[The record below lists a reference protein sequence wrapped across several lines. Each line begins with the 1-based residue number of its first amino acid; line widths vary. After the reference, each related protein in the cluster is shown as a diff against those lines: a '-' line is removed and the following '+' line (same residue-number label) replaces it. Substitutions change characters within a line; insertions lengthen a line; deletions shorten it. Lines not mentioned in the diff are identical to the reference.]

1 MNPIKS
7 LMGRRQFLIA
17 AGVTSTSA
25 LAYNKLAGVVD
36 PVFQTGNAM
45 AAEKGKAKA
54 AVAQGS
60 NNKYSHLLSPI
71 QIRNI
76 IVKNRMIN
84 RAGSPPHNLQGPET
98 YPAEVLREYYAT
110 MARGCAI
117 ISPRFGGGMFGSSR
131 KTLRGDSAHMAIF
144 DTSDPAVMNYVDQII
159 ESIHSMGSLVMGGGM
174 GGGPGG
180 GGQSSKSM
188 IQQAVDQAKQLED
201 QGYDVMGSMGIRN
214 ISDKSSLDQALA
226 QNQAIMS
233 ATNLLISMS
242 MMVKH
247 PDLPPE
253 TNDGQSQNLT
263 SLESAI
269 ETAKAFD
276 GYVDILQVTIGA
288 GMASHPTNW
297 NMEKDKPM
305 TLSICKALR
314 DAGVKKT
321 LIAPNGGYHDPS
333 LNDKWIA
340 SGLLDMVVMSRA
352 WNADDEYG
360 KKLYDGRGEDIY
372 PCIMC
377 NKCHGL
383 SMNGP
388 WITVCS
394 VNPRLGLES
403 AVKTL
408 DKPATFSKK
417 VAVIGGGPAGMKAAI
432 TAAERGHKVTLYE
445 KTDSLGGLLKHAKY
459 SKYKWTLNDYS
470 EYLIRQVKKLG
481 VEVQLNRTATPE
493 MIKAKGYDAVIAALG
508 AEPVISKMSG
518 SDAKNVFKGL
528 EVYGDKEKELGKN
541 VVFIGGGE
549 WGVETAIYI
558 AEKGHNVMVLSP
570 EKELLRLERVHYP
583 EYVIHTYDH
592 MKNFDYVT
600 EAIATR
606 IADGKVYYRDASGA
620 EKSVAA
626 DSVVIWGGLKA
637 KTGEAVKFS
646 SAAGKA
652 FYAVGDCTTKG
663 GNVQKSVRTAYFAAV
678 QI

>member
-1 MNPIKS
+1 MNLIKS
-7 LMGRRQFLIA
+7 LMGRRQFLVA
-17 AGVTSTSA
+17 AGVTSASA
-25 LAYNKLAGVVD
+25 LAYNKLAGAID
-36 PVFQTGNAM
+36 PMFQAGAAM
-45 AAEKGKAKA
+45 ASEKSGA
-54 AVAQGS
+54 AVQGA
-60 NNKYSHLLSPI
+60 NNKYPNLLSPLK
-71 QIRNI
+71 IRNV

-98 YPAEVLREYYAT
+98 YPSEVLREYYAT
-110 MARGCAI
+110 MAKGCAI
-117 ISPRFGGGMFGSSR
+117 VSPRFGGGMFGTSR

-144 DTSDPAVMNYVDQII
+144 DTSDPAVQNYTDQII

-174 GGGPGG
+174 GMGGIGG
-180 GGQSSKSM
+180 GSQSAKSA

-201 QGYDVMGSMGIRN
+201 QGYDVMGSMGARN
-214 ISDKSSLDQALA
+214 INDKSALDQALE
-226 QNQAIMS
+226 QNLAIQRS
-233 ATNLLISMS
+233 TNLLITSS

-253 TNDGQSQNLT
+253 TNDGQSQMLT
-263 SLESAI
+263 SLEDAI
-269 ETAKAFD
+269 AQAKAFD
-276 GYVDILQVTIGA
+276 GYIDILLVTIGA

-305 TLSICKALR
+305 TLSICQALR

-321 LIAPNGGYHDPS
+321 LIAPNGGYHDPT

-340 SGLLDMVVMSRA
+340 SGLLDMVVMSRS
-352 WNADDEYG
+352 WNSDDEYG
-360 KKLYDGRGEDIY
+360 KKLYDGRGEDVT
-372 PCIMC
+372 PCLLC

-403 AVKTL
+403 AVKTISA
-408 DKPATFSKK
+408 PTFSKK

-470 EYLIRQVKKLG
+470 EYLIRQVKKAG
-481 VEVQLNRTATPE
+481 VDVQLNTTATPE
-493 MIKAKGYDAVIAALG
+493 MIKAKGYDTVVAALG
-508 AEPVISKMSG
+508 AEPATSKLQG
-518 SDAKNVFKGL
+518 SDAKNVIQGMD
-528 EVYGDKEKELGKN
+528 VYGRDKELGKN

-558 AEKGHNVMVLSP
+558 AEKGHNVFVLSP
-570 EKELLRLERVHYP
+570 EKELLRLDRVHYP
-583 EYVIHTYDH
+583 EYIIHTYDNL
-592 MKNFDYVT
+592 KNFDYET
-600 EAIATR
+600 ETVARR
-606 IADGKVYYRDASGA
+606 IADGKVYYTDASGA
-620 EKSVAA
+620 EKSVPA

-637 KTGEAVKFS
+637 RTDEAVKFS

-652 FYAVGDCTTKG
+652 FHAVGDCTIKG
-663 GNVQKSVRTAYFAAV
+663 GNVQKAIRTAYFAAV

>member
-1 MNPIKS
+1 MNLTKS
-7 LMGRRQFLIA
+7 LMGRRQFLAA
-17 AGVTSTSA
+17 AGVTSASA
-25 LAYNKLAGVVD
+25 LAYNRLAGVVD
-36 PVFQTGNAM
+36 PVFQAGTAM
-45 AAEKGKAKA
+45 AAEKSA
-54 AVAQGS
+54 AASATGA
-60 NNKYSHLLSPI
+60 NNKYSHILSPI
-71 QIRNI
+71 KIRNI

-84 RAGSPPHNLQGPET
+84 RAGSPPHCLQGPET

-117 ISPRFGGGMFGSSR
+117 VSPRFGGGMFGTSR
-131 KTLRGDSAHMAIF
+131 KTLRGDSAHMTIF
-144 DTSDPAVMNYVDQII
+144 DTSDPAVQNYIDQII
-159 ESIHSMGSLVMGGGM
+159 EGIHSMGSLVMGGGM
-174 GGGPGG
+174 GGSPGG
-180 GGQSSKSM
+180 GSQGTRSA

-201 QGYDVMGSMGIRN
+201 QGYDVMGSMGARN
-214 ISDKSSLDQALA
+214 IKDKNALDQALE
-226 QNQAIMS
+226 QNSRIQS
-233 ATNLLISMS
+233 ATNLLITSS

-253 TNDGQSQNLT
+253 TNDGQSQMLT
-263 SLESAI
+263 SLEDAVA
-269 ETAKAFD
+269 TAKAFD
-276 GYVDILQVTIGA
+276 GYVDILLVTIGA

-305 TLSICKALR
+305 TLSICQALR

-321 LIAPNGGYHDPS
+321 LIAPNGGYHDPG

-352 WNADDEYG
+352 WNSDDEYG
-360 KKLYDGRGEDIY
+360 KKLYDGRGEDIK

-394 VNPRLGLES
+394 VNPRLGLDS
-403 AVKTL
+403 TVKTL
-408 DKPATFSKK
+408 GAPTYLKK
-417 VAVIGGGPAGMKAAI
+417 VAVIGGGPAGMEAAI

-445 KTDSLGGLLKHAKY
+445 KTESLGGLLKHAKY
-459 SKYKWTLNDYS
+459 SKYKWTLNDFN
-470 EYLIRQVKKLG
+470 EYLIRQVKKAG
-481 VEVQLNRTATPE
+481 VDVQLNTAATPD

-508 AEPVISKMSG
+508 AEPVISRMSG
-518 SDAKNVFKGL
+518 SDGKNVFKGMD
-528 EVYGDKEKELGKN
+528 VYGRDQELGKN
-541 VVFIGGGE
+541 VVLIGGGE

-570 EKELLRLERVHYP
+570 EKELMRLDRVHYP
-583 EYVIHTYDH
+583 EYVIHTYDNL
-592 MKNFDYVT
+592 KNFDYET
-600 EAIATR
+600 ETIGKR
-606 IADGKVYYRDASGA
+606 IADGKVYYTDASGA
-620 EKSVAA
+620 EKSVSA

-637 KTGEAVKFS
+637 RTEEAVKFS
-646 SAAGKA
+646 SSAGKA

-663 GNVQKSVRTAYFAAV
+663 GNVQKATRTAYFAAA